1 MNLRAAAA
9 AVHTPG
15 ACAQRQG
22 KPPPWEAYPPPP
34 EETREKTEHGKENPA
49 QPKVSQW
56 KQATQNQQK
65 QTSYTLPM
73 AHCLLS
79 QKEKPELEE
88 KAHRSH
94 ICPLLSCHKGTK
106 SYLFKACLP
115 IGDRQAL
122 AAEGPRVEHF
132 LKIFTYLLIYL
143 AVPGLSCMIGYI
155 FSCGTW
161 AI

>member
-9 AVHTPG
+9 TVHMPR
-15 ACAQRQG
+15 ACAQQQG
-22 KPPPWEAYPPPP
+22 KPPLWEAHPPPH
-34 EETREKTEHGKENPA
+34 EETGEKTVHGKEDPA
-49 QPKVSQW
+49 QPKVSPW
-56 KQATQNQQK
+56 KQATWNQQK
-65 QTSYTLPM
+65 QPRYTLLM

-94 ICPLLSCHKGTK
+94 VCPLLSCHKGTK

-115 IGDRQAL
+115 VGDRQAL

-132 LKIFTYLLIYL
+132 LKIFIYLLIYL
-143 AVPGLSCMIGYI
+143 AAPGPGCMIGYI
-155 FSCGTW
+155 FRCGTW